1 MIFWYNYLEDGDKVR
16 NILPADTYKV
26 FNRAFTQDKEKDII
40 VSLYQPIIGV
50 LAVNLYL
57 TLTNDLL
64 EDKIESDF
72 LPHQHLMGIM
82 GTNLDEIVKA
92 RKKLEAIGL
101 LKTYFREDTINN
113 YIYVLYA
120 PLSAN
125 EFLNHPILNV
135 VLYNNLG
142 KAEYDKIIDKY
153 RTKKFSTKDYL
164 DITTSFDKVFTS
176 VNGYAFDNPDIID
189 EKTRKIEIESNIDIS
204 LIISGIPSKMVNAKC
219 FNKESVDLIIN
230 LAYIYKIDNLNMQGL
245 IRNSINER
253 GMIDKEELKNACRNF
268 YQFENNGKLPTVIYN
283 KQPEYLKEPK
293 GNNSNIAKM
302 IYTFENVSPYEFLKN
317 SYNNAEPTSRD
328 KKIIENLMLE
338 QKLSPGVVNVLIDYV
353 LKINN
358 KKLNKEFV
366 EAIAGQWKRL
376 NIETVKEAMEI
387 CRKEHKKVSKVVPKI
402 KKETI
407 DNNLPEWFDKSFE
420 KDSGKLDE
428 LEDVLK
434 DFE

>member
-1 MIFWYNYLEDGDKVR
+1 MR
-16 NILPADTYKV
+16 SILPADTYKV
-26 FNRAFTQDKEKDII
+26 FNRAFIENKEKDIL

-57 TLTNDLL
+57 TLTNDLSA
-64 EDKIESDF
+64 DNIESDY
-72 LPHQHLMGIM
+72 LPHQHLMGLM
-82 GTNLDEIVKA
+82 GVNLQQIVEA
-92 RKKLEAIGL
+92 RKKLEAVGL
-101 LKTYFREDTINN
+101 LKTFYREDTINN

-125 EFLNHPILNV
+125 EFLNHPILNI

-142 KAEYDKIIDKY
+142 KMEYDNLVTKY
-153 RTKKFSTKDYL
+153 RSKKIVTKDFL
-164 DITTSFDKVFTS
+164 DITTTFDKVFKS
-176 VNGYAFDNPDIID
+176 VNGYAFTNEDIID
-189 EKTRKIEIESNIDIS
+189 EKTRKIEIDSNIDIN
-204 LIISGIPSKMVNAKC
+204 LIINSIPSRMVSTKC
-219 FNKESVDLIIN
+219 FNKETTDLIIN

-245 IRNSINER
+245 VRNSINER
-253 GMIDKEELKNACRNF
+253 GMIDKDELRNACRNF

-283 KQPEYLKEPK
+283 RQPEYLKEPE
-293 GNNSNIAKM
+293 GNKSSIAKM
-302 IYTFENVSPYEFLKN
+302 IYTFENVSPYEFLKS

-338 QKLSPGVVNVLIDYV
+338 QKLSPGVVNVLIYYV

-358 KKLNKEFV
+358 KKLNKEFI

-387 CRKEHKKVSKVVPKI
+387 CRKEHKKVSKTVIAPKA
-402 KKETI
+402 KKEI
-407 DNNLPEWFDKSFE
+407 NENLPEWFDKSFE
-420 KDSGKLDE
+420 KKSDNLDE
-428 LEDVLK
+428 LEEVLK

>member
-1 MIFWYNYLEDGDKVR
+1 MKS
-16 NILPADTYKV
+16 ILPADTYKV
-26 FNRAFTQDKEKDII
+26 FNRAFIENREKDII

-50 LAVNLYL
+50 LAINLYL
-57 TLTNDLL
+57 TLTNDLNSDL
-64 EDKIESDF
+64 IESET
-72 LPHQHLMGIM
+72 LSHQHLLGLMGV
-82 GTNLDEIVKA
+82 NLDEIVKA
-92 RKKLEAIGL
+92 RKKLEAVGL
-101 LKTYFREDTINN
+101 LKTFYREDTINN

-120 PLSAN
+120 PLTAS

-142 KAEYDKIIDKY
+142 KAEYDNLVSKYQSKKII
-153 RTKKFSTKDYL
+153 TKDYM
-164 DITTSFDKVFTS
+164 DITSSFDKVFTS
-176 VNGYAFDNPDIID
+176 VNGYAFNNDDIID
-189 EKTRKIEIESNIDIS
+189 EKTRKIEIDSNIDIN
-204 LIISGIPSKMVNAKC
+204 LIMTSIPSRMISPKC
-219 FNKESVDLIIN
+219 FNKDTVDLIIN

-245 IRNSINER
+245 VRNSINER
-253 GMIDKEELKNACRNF
+253 GMIDKEELKNNCRNF

-283 KQPEYLKEPK
+283 RQPEYLKEPV
-293 GNNSNIAKM
+293 GNTSNLAKM
-302 IYTFENVSPYEFLKN
+302 IYTFENVSPYEFLKS

-328 KKIIENLMLE
+328 KKIIENLMIE

-353 LKINN
+353 LRINN

-387 CRKEHKKVSKVVPKI
+387 CRKEHKKVSKSVPKV
-402 KKETI
+402 KEKL
-407 DNNLPEWFDKSFE
+407 DNTNLPEWFDKNFE
-420 KDSGKLDE
+420 KDSGKLEE

>member
-1 MIFWYNYLEDGDKVR
+1 MR

-26 FNRAFTQDKEKDII
+26 FNRAFIENKEKDII

-57 TLTNDLL
+57 TLTNDLSA
-64 EDKIESDF
+64 DNIESDY

-82 GTNLDEIVKA
+82 GVNLDTIVEA
-92 RKKLEAIGL
+92 RKKLEAVGL
-101 LKTYFREDTINN
+101 LKTFFREDTINN

-142 KAEYDKIIDKY
+142 KSEYESIVEKY
-153 RTKKFSTKDYL
+153 RSKKIVTKDYQ

-176 VNGYAFDNPDIID
+176 VNGYAFNNLDIID
-189 EKTRKIEIESNIDIS
+189 EKTRKIEIDSNIDIN
-204 LIISGIPSKMVNAKC
+204 LIISSIPSRMVNAKC
-219 FNKESVDLIIN
+219 FNKETIDLIVN

-245 IRNSINER
+245 VRNSLNER
-253 GMIDKEELKNACRNF
+253 GMIDREELKNACRNF

-283 KQPEYLKEPK
+283 KQPEYLKEPV
-293 GNNSNIAKM
+293 GNSNMAKM

-317 SYNNAEPTSRD
+317 SYNNAEPTARD

-387 CRKEHKKVSKVVPKI
+387 CRKEHKKVSKTVPKV
-402 KKETI
+402 KKEI
-407 DNNLPEWFDKSFE
+407 DNSNLPEWFDKNFE

-428 LEDVLK
+428 LADVLK
-434 DFE
+434 EFE

>member
-1 MIFWYNYLEDGDKVR
+1 MR

-26 FNRAFTQDKEKDII
+26 FNRAFIENKEKDII

-57 TLTNDLL
+57 TLTNDLSS
-64 EDKIESDF
+64 DNIESDY

-82 GTNLDEIVKA
+82 GVNLDTIVEA
-92 RKKLEAIGL
+92 RKKLEAVGL
-101 LKTYFREDTINN
+101 LKTFFREDTINN

-142 KAEYDKIIDKY
+142 KMEYDNVVNKY
-153 RTKKFSTKDYL
+153 RSKKITTKDYE
-164 DITTSFDKVFTS
+164 DITTTFDKVFKS
-176 VNGYAFDNPDIID
+176 VNGYAFTNEDIID
-189 EKTRKIEIESNIDIS
+189 EKTRKIEIDSNIDIN
-204 LIISGIPSKMVNAKC
+204 LIINSIPSRMISSKC
-219 FNKESVDLIIN
+219 FNKETTDLIIN

-245 IRNSINER
+245 VRNSINER
-253 GMIDKEELKNACRNF
+253 GMIDKDELRNACRNF

-283 KQPEYLKEPK
+283 RQPEYLKEPE
-293 GNNSNIAKM
+293 GNKSSIAKM

-338 QKLSPGVVNVLIDYV
+338 QKLSPGVVNVLIYYV

-358 KKLNKEFV
+358 KKLNKEFI

-387 CRKEHKKVSKVVPKI
+387 CRKEHKKVSKTVIPKT
-402 KKETI
+402 KKEV
-407 DNNLPEWFDKSFE
+407 NENLPEWFDKNFE
-420 KDSGKLDE
+420 KKSDNLEE
-428 LEDVLK
+428 LEEVLK

>member
-1 MIFWYNYLEDGDKVR
+1 MKS
-16 NILPADTYKV
+16 ILPADTYKV
-26 FNRAFTQDKEKDII
+26 FNRAFIENREKDVL

-57 TLTNDLL
+57 TLTNDLSIDL
-64 EDKIESDF
+64 IESEY
-72 LPHQHLMGIM
+72 LPHQHLIGLMGI
-82 GTNLDEIVKA
+82 NLDKIVDA
-92 RKKLEAIGL
+92 RKKLEAVGL
-101 LKTYFREDTINN
+101 LKTFYREDTINN

-120 PLSAN
+120 PISAN

-142 KAEYDKIIDKY
+142 KLEYENLLDKY
-153 RTKKFSTKDYL
+153 RTKRIITKDYQ

-176 VNGYAFDNPDIID
+176 VNGYAFDNSDVIAG
-189 EKTRKIEIESNIDIS
+189 ETRKIEIQSNIDIN
-204 LIISGIPSKMVNAKC
+204 LIISGIPSRMVSDKC
-219 FNKESVDLIIN
+219 FNKEIIDLIIN

-245 IRNSINER
+245 VRNSINER
-253 GMIDKEELKNACRNF
+253 GMIDKDELRNACRNF

-283 KQPEYLKEPK
+283 RQPEYLKEPV
-293 GNNSNIAKM
+293 GNNSDIAKM

-317 SYNNAEPTSRD
+317 RYNNAEPTSRD

-358 KKLNKEFV
+358 NKLNKDYI
-366 EAIAGQWKRL
+366 EAIAGHWKRS
-376 NIETVKEAMEI
+376 NVETVRGAMEM
-387 CRKEHKKVSKVVPKI
+387 CRKEHKKVSKNVVVSKT
-402 KKETI
+402 KKETNN
-407 DNNLPEWFDKSFE
+407 DNLPEWFDKDFE

-428 LEDVLK
+428 LEEVLK
-434 DFE
+434 DFR

>member
-1 MIFWYNYLEDGDKVR
+1 MR
-16 NILPADTYKV
+16 SILPADTYKV
-26 FNRAFTQDKEKDII
+26 FNRAFTQDREKDVI

-57 TLTNDLL
+57 TLTNDLSSDL
-64 EDKIESDF
+64 IESEYF
-72 LPHQHLMGIM
+72 PHQHLIGLMGV
-82 GTNLDEIVKA
+82 NLDEIVKA

-101 LKTYFREDTINN
+101 LKTFFREDDINN
-113 YIYVLYA
+113 YLYILYA

-142 KAEYDKIIDKY
+142 KAEYDNLVEKY
-153 RTKKFSTKDYL
+153 RTKKIITKDFL

-176 VNGYAFDNPDIID
+176 VNGYAFTNDDIID
-189 EKTRKIEIESNIDIS
+189 EKTRKIEIDSNIDIN
-204 LIISGIPSKMVNAKC
+204 LIISSIPSRMVNAKC
-219 FNKESVDLIIN
+219 FNKETIDLIVN

-245 IRNSINER
+245 VRNSLNER
-253 GMIDKEELKNACRNF
+253 GMVDKEELKNACRNF

-283 KQPEYLKEPK
+283 KQPEYLKEPM

-317 SYNNAEPTSRD
+317 SYNNAEPTARD
-328 KKIIENLMLE
+328 KKIIEDLMLE

-353 LKINN
+353 LKVNN
-358 KKLNKEFV
+358 KKLSKEFV
-366 EAIAGQWKRL
+366 ESIAGHWKRL

-387 CRKEHKKVSKVVPKI
+387 CRKEHKKVSKVVPKVN
-402 KKETI
+402 KEN
-407 DNNLPEWFDKSFE
+407 DKNNLPEWFNKDFE
-420 KDSGKLDE
+420 KNDGKLDE
-428 LEDVLK
+428 LAEVLK

>member
-1 MIFWYNYLEDGDKVR
+1 MR

-26 FNRAFTQDKEKDII
+26 FNRAFIENREKDVI

-57 TLTNDLL
+57 TLTNDLNSDL
-64 EDKIESDF
+64 IESDVYS
-72 LPHQHLMGIM
+72 HQHLIGLMGI
-82 GTNLDEIVKA
+82 NLDEIVKA

-101 LKTYFREDTINN
+101 LKTFFKEDDINS

-120 PLSAN
+120 PLSASD
-125 EFLNHPILNV
+125 FLNHPILNV

-142 KAEYDKIIDKY
+142 KAEYDNIVEKYRSKKII
-153 RTKKFSTKDYL
+153 TKDFT

-176 VNGYAFDNPDIID
+176 VNGYAFDNSDIVD
-189 EKTRKIEIESNIDIS
+189 EKTRKIEIDSNIDIN
-204 LIISGIPSKMVNAKC
+204 LIISSIPNRMVNAKC
-219 FNKESVDLIIN
+219 FNKETIDLIIN

-245 IRNSINER
+245 VRNSINER
-253 GMIDKEELKNACRNF
+253 GMVDKEELKNACRNF

-283 KQPEYLKEPK
+283 KQPEYLKEPV
-293 GNNSNIAKM
+293 GNSNMAKM

-317 SYNNAEPTSRD
+317 SYNNAEPTARD

-353 LKINN
+353 LRINN
-358 KKLNKEFV
+358 KKLNKEFI

-376 NIETVKEAMEI
+376 NVETVKEAMEI
-387 CRKEHKKVSKVVPKI
+387 CRKEHKKVSKTITKP
-402 KKETI
+402 KKEIKET
-407 DNNLPEWFDKSFE
+407 NLPEWFDKSFE
-420 KDSGKLDE
+420 KDSNKLDE
-428 LEDVLK
+428 LKDVLK

>member
-1 MIFWYNYLEDGDKVR
+1 MR

-26 FNRAFTQDKEKDII
+26 FNRAFIENKEKDII
-40 VSLYQPIIGV
+40 VSLYQPIVGV

-57 TLTNDLL
+57 TLTNDLSS
-64 EDKIESDF
+64 DNIESDY

-82 GTNLDEIVKA
+82 GVNLDLIVEA
-92 RKKLEAIGL
+92 RKKLEAVGL
-101 LKTYFREDTINN
+101 IKTFFRADTINN

-142 KAEYDKIIDKY
+142 KKEYENILVKY
-153 RTKKFSTKDYL
+153 RSRKIMTKDYE
-164 DITTSFDKVFTS
+164 DITTTFDKVFKS
-176 VNGYAFDNPDIID
+176 VNGYAFNNSDIID
-189 EKTRKIEIESNIDIS
+189 EKTRKIEIDSNIDIS
-204 LIISGIPSKMVNAKC
+204 LIINSIPSRMVNAKC
-219 FNKESVDLIIN
+219 FNKETIDLIVN

-245 IRNSINER
+245 VRNSINER
-253 GMIDKEELKNACRNF
+253 GMIDKDELRNACRNF

-283 KQPEYLKEPK
+283 KQPEYLKEPE
-293 GNNSNIAKM
+293 GNKSNIAKM

-317 SYNNAEPTSRD
+317 SYNNAEPTARD
-328 KKIIENLMLE
+328 KKIIENLILD

-358 KKLNKEFV
+358 KKLNKEFI

-387 CRKEHKKVSKVVPKI
+387 CRKEHKKVSKSVITPKT
-402 KKETI
+402 KKEV
-407 DNNLPEWFDKSFE
+407 NENLPEWFDKNFE
-420 KDSGKLDE
+420 KKSDNLEE
-428 LEDVLK
+428 LKEVLK

>member
-1 MIFWYNYLEDGDKVR
+1 MR

-26 FNRAFTQDKEKDII
+26 FNRAFIENKEKDII

-57 TLTNDLL
+57 TLTNDLSA
-64 EDKIESDF
+64 DNIESDY

-82 GTNLDEIVKA
+82 GVNLDTIVEA
-92 RKKLEAIGL
+92 RKKLEAVGL
-101 LKTYFREDTINN
+101 LKTFFREDTINN

-125 EFLNHPILNV
+125 EFLNHPILNI

-142 KAEYDKIIDKY
+142 KMEYDNVVNKY
-153 RTKKFSTKDYL
+153 RSKKITTKDYE
-164 DITTSFDKVFTS
+164 DITTTFDKVFKS
-176 VNGYAFDNPDIID
+176 VNGYAFTNEDIID
-189 EKTRKIEIESNIDIS
+189 EKTRKIEIDSNIDIN
-204 LIISGIPSKMVNAKC
+204 LIINSIPSRMISSKC
-219 FNKESVDLIIN
+219 FNKETTDLIIN

-245 IRNSINER
+245 VRNSINER
-253 GMIDKEELKNACRNF
+253 GMIDKDELRNACRNF

-283 KQPEYLKEPK
+283 RQPEYLKEPE
-293 GNNSNIAKM
+293 GNKSSIAKM

-338 QKLSPGVVNVLIDYV
+338 QKLSPGVVNVLIYYV

-358 KKLNKEFV
+358 KKLNKEFI

-387 CRKEHKKVSKVVPKI
+387 CRKEHKKVSKTVIPKT
-402 KKETI
+402 KKEV
-407 DNNLPEWFDKSFE
+407 NENLPEWFDKNFE
-420 KDSGKLDE
+420 KKSDNLEE
-428 LEDVLK
+428 LEEV
-434 DFE
+434 

>member
-1 MIFWYNYLEDGDKVR
+1 MR

-26 FNRAFTQDKEKDII
+26 FNRAFIENKEKDII

-57 TLTNDLL
+57 TLTNDLSA
-64 EDKIESDF
+64 DNIESDY

-82 GTNLDEIVKA
+82 GVNLQQIVEA
-92 RKKLEAIGL
+92 RKKLEAVGL
-101 LKTYFREDTINN
+101 LKTFFREDTINN

-142 KAEYDKIIDKY
+142 KMEYDNVVNKY
-153 RTKKFSTKDYL
+153 RSKKITTKDYE
-164 DITTSFDKVFTS
+164 DITTTFDRVFKS
-176 VNGYAFDNPDIID
+176 VNGYAFTNEDIID
-189 EKTRKIEIESNIDIS
+189 EKTRKIEIDSNIDIN
-204 LIISGIPSKMVNAKC
+204 LIINSIPSRMISSKC
-219 FNKESVDLIIN
+219 FNKETTDLIIN

-245 IRNSINER
+245 VRNSINER
-253 GMIDKEELKNACRNF
+253 GMIDKDELRNACRNF

-283 KQPEYLKEPK
+283 RQPEYLKEPE
-293 GNNSNIAKM
+293 GNKSSIAKM

-338 QKLSPGVVNVLIDYV
+338 QKLSPGVVNVLIYYV

-358 KKLNKEFV
+358 KKLNKEFI

-387 CRKEHKKVSKVVPKI
+387 CRKEHKKVSKTVIPKA
-402 KKETI
+402 KKEV
-407 DNNLPEWFDKSFE
+407 NENLPEWFDKNFE
-420 KDSGKLDE
+420 KKSDNLEE
-428 LEDVLK
+428 LEEVLK

>member
-1 MIFWYNYLEDGDKVR
+1 MKS
-16 NILPADTYKV
+16 ILPADTYKV
-26 FNRAFTQDKEKDII
+26 FNRAFIENREKDVL

-57 TLTNDLL
+57 TLTNDLSS
-64 EDKIESDF
+64 DQIESDF
-72 LPHQHLMGIM
+72 YPHQHLMGIM
-82 GTNLDEIVKA
+82 SINLDEIVKA
-92 RKKLEAIGL
+92 RKKLEAVGL
-101 LKTYFREDTINN
+101 IKTFFREDTINN

-142 KAEYDKIIDKY
+142 KAEYENILEKY
-153 RTKKFSTKDYL
+153 RTKKIITKDYQ
-164 DITTSFDKVFTS
+164 DITTSFNKVFTS
-176 VNGYAFDNPDIID
+176 VNGYAFTNSDIID
-189 EKTRKIEIESNIDIS
+189 EKTRKIEIDSNIDIN
-204 LIISGIPSKMVNAKC
+204 LIISSIPNRMINPKC
-219 FNKESVDLIIN
+219 FNKDTIDLIVN

-245 IRNSINER
+245 VRNSLNER

-283 KQPEYLKEPK
+283 KQPEYLKEPV

-353 LKINN
+353 LRINN
-358 KKLNKEFV
+358 KKLNKEFI

-387 CRKEHKKVSKVVPKI
+387 CRKEHKKVSKTVPKV
-402 KKETI
+402 KKEI
-407 DNNLPEWFDKSFE
+407 NDNNLPEWFDKSFE
-420 KDSGKLDE
+420 KKNDNLDE

-434 DFE
+434 EFE